1 MVEEEVNLDSGTSAF
16 KGEEKKEI
24 KKDDPYKIEYTETL
38 EDKWNKFYNNLSFVK
53 KQKEKDLAQNKN
65 LIAALQTDTER
76 SEKPVTYKYVALD
89 SSGKK

>member
-53 KQKEKDLAQNKN
+53 NK
-65 LIAALQTDTER
+65 
-76 SEKPVTYKYVALD
+76 
-89 SSGKK
+89 KKKT